1 MQEGEPNLV
10 TSGHS
15 RPITR
20 DGVSITLEIYRFES
34 EPDWTL
40 EVVND
45 CGTSIV
51 WDDRFATDDLAL
63 AAFEEVVAD
72 EGMATFLDDSNVVPI
87 QRD

>member
-1 MQEGEPNLV
+1 MQEREPNLV
-10 TSGHS
+10 TLGHS

-20 DGVSITLEIYRFES
+20 DEVSITLEIYRFES

-45 CGTSIV
+45 RGTSIV